1 MKKTKRKLLAVLL
14 AFTMLFGSSMTVF
27 AQDYEWR
34 DLIEGQTLTD
44 QDAIKWTGWGD
55 AKLEVYENS
64 SGTLKA
70 EGEIISDNAGVLLR
84 VSVPTGKKWI
94 VDRTE
99 SVFAPSE
106 GPGFDV
112 YKVYVTET
120 DAVPS
125 TNPTTPSSNPVEEP
139 TKIEEVH
146 EHSYSWVTVQ
156 EATTE
161 QDGIEE
167 YRCSCGDV
175 KERSVIPAS
184 QALVNGLFDALKST
198 SQNGTVKFDTG
209 RWYTLSDYLVKKL
222 AERSDV
228 TVEITFEYEKKP
240 YKMVIP
246 AGVDYAALLEDDENF
261 YGYFYFAKAVG
272 ARIEER

>member
-27 AQDYEWR
+27 AAEYEWH
-34 DLIEGQTLTD
+34 LLVGGQTLTD
-44 QDAIKWTGWGD
+44 QDAIIWSGYGN
-55 AKLEVYENS
+55 AKLEVYDSS
-64 SGTLKA
+64 SGTL
-70 EGEIISDNAGVLLR
+70 SDFQEDNGSSVTLTVR
-84 VSVPTGKKWI
+84 VPDGKKWT
-94 VDRTE
+94 VVRKE

-106 GPGFDV
+106 GPDFDV

-209 RWYTLSDYLVKKL
+209 RWYTLSDYLIKKL

-240 YKMVIP
+240 YMMIIP
-246 AGVDYAALLEDDENF
+246 AGVDYAALLDDEENF
-261 YGYFYFAKAVG
+261 YGYFYFAKVTG
-272 ARIEER
+272 ATIEER

>member
-1 MKKTKRKLLAVLL
+1 MKKTRKKLLAVFM

-27 AQDYEWR
+27 AAEYEWH
-34 DLIEGQTLTD
+34 LLVGGQTLTD
-44 QDAIKWTGWGD
+44 QDAIIWSGSGN
-55 AKLEVYENS
+55 AKLEVYDSS
-64 SGTLKA
+64 SGTL
-70 EGEIISDNAGVLLR
+70 SDSQEDNGSSVTLTVR
-84 VSVPTGKKWI
+84 VPDGKKWT
-94 VDRTE
+94 VVRKE

-106 GPGFDV
+106 GPDFDV

-209 RWYTLSDYLVKKL
+209 RWYTLSDYLIKKL

-240 YKMVIP
+240 YKMIIP
-246 AGVDYAALLEDDENF
+246 AGVDYAALLDDEENF
-261 YGYFYFAKAVG
+261 YGYFYFAKVTG

>member
-1 MKKTKRKLLAVLL
+1 MKKTRKKLLAVFM

-27 AQDYEWR
+27 AAEYEWH
-34 DLIEGQTLTD
+34 LLVGGQTLTD
-44 QDAIKWTGWGD
+44 QDAIIWSGSGN
-55 AKLEVYENS
+55 AKLEVYDSS
-64 SGTLKA
+64 SGTL
-70 EGEIISDNAGVLLR
+70 SDSQEDNGSSVTLTVR
-84 VSVPTGKKWI
+84 VPDGKKWT
-94 VDRTE
+94 VVRKE

-106 GPGFDV
+106 GPDFDV

-209 RWYTLSDYLVKKL
+209 RWYTLSDYLIKKL

-246 AGVDYAALLEDDENF
+246 AGVDYAALLDDEENF
-261 YGYFYFAKAVG
+261 YGYFYFAKVTG